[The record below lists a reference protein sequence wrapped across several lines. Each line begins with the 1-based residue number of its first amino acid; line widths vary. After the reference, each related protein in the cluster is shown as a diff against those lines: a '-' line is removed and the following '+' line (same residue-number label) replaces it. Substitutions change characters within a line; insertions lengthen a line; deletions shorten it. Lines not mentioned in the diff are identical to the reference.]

1 MKEGKPY
8 RHFFHSLRNSVLL
21 SALALPISS
30 VAQDII
36 NQTNLYVPTGLELHV
51 DGDFANEGFVQNQGN
66 FFVSGN
72 WKNANVYQGV
82 GTIIL
87 NGTGAQSFFSN
98 KNPVDHL
105 VIDGTGPIRIN
116 DLLPITSQ
124 LDLLNGIVVVTDAD
138 TLSMA
143 QGASVSGGSPES
155 HVDGEFTYA
164 GTGYK
169 FFPIGK
175 NGNYNPVEMLDITG
189 INPVTSVEVFENLPA
204 IQSPPLITLYQKI
217 YWERKTIAGT
227 FTNSPIAIG
236 FQIPDNYTNRHV
248 IEIVEGEDL
257 GAVFSALRGVSVSYD
272 PVLDKVISD
281 DGLTKN
287 VFVIGESTPSGGIPG
302 EFYFSTSLSPQ
313 ASNPDNRAIKIFGD
327 QLIDDSFHFLVYNRW
342 GKIVFETTSL
352 GNMILSGWDGRSQ
365 NGGDLLPSGAYPYL
379 LQAVTKTGTF
389 FEKKGIISIIN

>member
-1 MKEGKPY
+1 MREWKPY
-8 RHFFHSLRNSVLL
+8 RLFVHSLRNSILL
-21 SALALPISS
+21 GILTLPISS
-30 VAQDII
+30 AAQDIV
-36 NQTNLYVPTGLELHV
+36 NQTNLYVPAGLELHV
-51 DGDFANEGFVQNQGN
+51 GGDFANEGFVQNQGSV
-66 FFVSGN
+66 FVSGS

-82 GTIIL
+82 GTITL
-87 NGTGAQSFFSN
+87 NGTRAQSFFSN

-105 VIDGTGPIRIN
+105 VIDGIGPIRII

-124 LDLLNGIVVVTDAD
+124 IDLLNGIVVVADTD

-143 QGASVSGGSPES
+143 QGASVSGGSLES

-189 INPVTSVEVFENLPA
+189 INPITSVEVFENLPT

-217 YWERKTIAGT
+217 YWQRKTIAGT

-281 DGLTKN
+281 VGLAKN
-287 VFVIGESTPSGGIPG
+287 VFVIGESNPIGGIPG
-302 EFYFSTSLSPQ
+302 EFYFSTSLSPH
-313 ASNPDNRAIKIFGD
+313 AANPDNRATRVFGD
-327 QLIDDSFHFLVYNRW
+327 QLIGDSFHFLVYDRW
-342 GKIVFETTSL
+342 GKIVFETISL
-352 GNMILSGWDGRSQ
+352 ENMILSGWDGRSQ
-365 NGGDLLPSGAYPYL
+365 NGGDLLPSGAYPYV

-389 FEKKGIISIIN
+389 FEKKGVISIIN